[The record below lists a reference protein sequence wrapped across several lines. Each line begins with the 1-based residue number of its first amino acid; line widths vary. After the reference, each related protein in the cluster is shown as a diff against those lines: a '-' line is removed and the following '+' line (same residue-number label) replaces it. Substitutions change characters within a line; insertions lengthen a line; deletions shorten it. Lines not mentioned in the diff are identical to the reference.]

1 MQHGSKDQRD
11 LALFAL
17 EAVALDTE
25 TTGLD
30 PRKARLIEI
39 GGVVLAPGGGETDQI
54 FETFVNAGDV
64 PAEAARVT
72 GIDTG
77 MLAGAPG
84 FPDALRALQD
94 FVAGRVA
101 IGHSFGFDLAVLA
114 QECRSHGLPQWSPL
128 ALDTRFLAQV
138 AFPNLPA
145 YTLETIAARCGIE
158 LGARHRALGDAIS
171 CARIFGALA
180 PHLREK
186 GVRTLGEAL
195 AATRRFEDDQ
205 AYPSM
210 WEPLSGGL
218 QSMQGAAARAQN
230 LDPFLFSRR
239 VSDVMTRLPKFIA
252 REASVAD
259 AAQIM
264 ARDKVGSLFVGS
276 SNALSRDLGILT
288 ERDVLGVIAREGAAG
303 LAKPVGDYASRPL
316 QSVAAPAFVY
326 RAVGR
331 MTRLGVRH
339 LGVMD
344 EAGRIIGAIS
354 ARDLLKSRMSEPV
367 ALGDAIDMAPD
378 VVQLGKAWGTIPA
391 VARALLANEL
401 DGRQIAAV
409 VAREVAALTRRAALM
424 AQERLAGEG
433 AGDPP
438 CAYTIM
444 ILGSAGRGESLL
456 AFDQDNALVFAHGD
470 ESGPEDIYFARLG
483 EHMCEI
489 LHAVGVP
496 LCPGGVM
503 AKNASWRGSLEA
515 WRARTQTWLHRSR
528 PEDLLAVD
536 IAYDWRPC
544 AGDLMMGESLWR
556 DMQRAARNEIAFLKL
571 LAQQGEQQA
580 SPFGFFGRLQ
590 TENSRIDLKLY
601 GLKAIVTGAR
611 ALALRH
617 GVEARATALRLQG
630 VRALGL
636 GHAPDLD
643 ALDRAHKL
651 FLTLILRQQLQDI
664 AAGKRPS
671 NKVDVSA
678 LDAAVLEDLREGL
691 KAVAAIP
698 DIVRD
703 ILMG

>member
-1 MQHGSKDQRD
+1 MAMRHSSKDQRD
-11 LALFAL
+11 WALFAL

-39 GGVVLAPGGGETDQI
+39 GGVVLAPGGGETDET

-64 PAEAARVT
+64 HAEAARVT

-77 MLAGAPG
+77 MLADAPG

-94 FVAGRVA
+94 FVAGRVV

-114 QECRSHGLPQWSPL
+114 QECRAHGLPQWSPL

-138 AFPNLPA
+138 AFPNLPG
-145 YTLETIAARCGIE
+145 YTLETIAARCGVE
-158 LGARHRALGDAIS
+158 LGARHRALGDAVS

-180 PHLREK
+180 PHLRER

-218 QSMQGAAARAQN
+218 QGAAARAQN

-252 REASVAD
+252 HDASVAD
-259 AAQIM
+259 AARIM
-264 ARDKVGSLFVGS
+264 ARDKVGSLFVGAS
-276 SNALSRDLGILT
+276 DALSRDLGILT
-288 ERDVLGVIAREGAAG
+288 ERDVLGVVAREGAAG

-344 EAGRIIGAIS
+344 DAGRIIGAIS

-401 DGRQIAAV
+401 DGRQIGAV

-424 AQERLAGEG
+424 AQERLVKEG
-433 AGDPP
+433 AGEAP

-456 AFDQDNALVFAHGD
+456 AFDQDNALVFANGD
-470 ESGPEDIYFARLG
+470 AGGPEDSYFARLG

-556 DMQRAARNEIAFLKL
+556 DMQLAARNEIPFLKL

-617 GVEARATALRLQG
+617 GVEARATSDRLQG

-691 KAVAAIP
+691 KAVGAIP

>member
-39 GGVVLAPGGGETDQI
+39 GGVVLAPGGGETDET
-54 FETFVNAGDV
+54 FETFVNAGQV
-64 PAEAARVT
+64 PAEAARIT
-72 GIDTG
+72 GIDTD
-77 MLAGAPG
+77 MLADAPA

-94 FVAGRVA
+94 FVAGRVV
-101 IGHSFGFDLAVLA
+101 IGHSFGFDLAVMA

-138 AFPNLPA
+138 AFPNLPG
-145 YTLETIAARCGIE
+145 YTLETIAARCGVE
-158 LGARHRALGDAIS
+158 LGARHRALGDAVS

-180 PHLREK
+180 PHLRER

-218 QSMQGAAARAQN
+218 QGAAARAQN

-264 ARDKVGSLFVGS
+264 ARDKVGSLFVGAS
-276 SNALSRDLGILT
+276 DALSRDLGILT
-288 ERDVLGVIAREGAAG
+288 ERDVLGIIAREGAAG
-303 LAKPVGDYASRPL
+303 LARPVDDFASRPL

-344 EAGRIIGAIS
+344 DAGRIIGAIS

-367 ALGDAIDMAPD
+367 ALGDAIDTAPD

-409 VAREVAALTRRAALM
+409 VAREVAALTRRADA
-424 AQERLAGEG
+424 ARGADG
-433 AGDPP
+433 AG
-438 CAYTIM
+438 AARE
-444 ILGSAGRGESLL
+444 GGRGRAAVRLRNHD
-456 AFDQDNALVFAHGD
+456 F
-470 ESGPEDIYFARLG
+470 RLG
-483 EHMCEI
+483 G
-489 LHAVGVP
+489 ARGKPAGVR
-496 LCPGGVM
+496 PGQCARVC
-503 AKNASWRGSLEA
+503 ARRRGRA
-515 WRARTQTWLHRSR
+515 GGTWRARRSPPRTLPARRRESMRTRGRRRGLEGRRRCTRSR
-528 PEDLLAVD
+528 SWPSGC
-536 IAYDWRPC
+536 R
-544 AGDLMMGESLWR
+544 
-556 DMQRAARNEIAFLKL
+556 
-571 LAQQGEQQA
+571 
-580 SPFGFFGRLQ
+580 GR
-590 TENSRIDLKLY
+590 
-601 GLKAIVTGAR
+601 
-611 ALALRH
+611 
-617 GVEARATALRLQG
+617 
-630 VRALGL
+630 
-636 GHAPDLD
+636 
-643 ALDRAHKL
+643 
-651 FLTLILRQQLQDI
+651 
-664 AAGKRPS
+664 
-671 NKVDVSA
+671 
-678 LDAAVLEDLREGL
+678 
-691 KAVAAIP
+691 
-698 DIVRD
+698 
-703 ILMG
+703 